1 MPYDYFVRITHP
13 YSSLAPLVS
22 RWSLECEKLIAYE
35 HVGTLTEKVHIHM
48 VILGSRL
55 QKKQLRNIGQQQA
68 DLKGNELCSFK
79 ECVSWEQPIVYMTK
93 GMLEPS
99 YNKGFAIDKIAE
111 LKGRWVTPKN
121 YEKTSANEQYYMSWQ
136 HSHWKELD
144 VILQDEWKLVWAAF
158 REQLN
163 GLDGFQ
169 RDTLIKNA
177 PCQFNLVKRYFRR
190 YVFEDSHSVW
200 DLQTMNKYKMMVLTY
215 CMRHDVSIPA
225 NTDWSKWL

>member
-13 YSSLAPLVS
+13 YSSLASLIS

-55 QKKQLRNIGQQQA
+55 QKKQLRNIGNQQA

-99 YNKGFAIDKIAE
+99 YNKGFALDKIAE
-111 LKGRWVTPKN
+111 LKGKWVTPKN
-121 YEKTSANEQYYMSWQ
+121 YEKQSMNEKYYNAWSN
-136 HSHWKELD
+136 SDWKK
-144 VILQDEWKLVWAAF
+144 LQIHLFEKKEQFAKQLAACVDRLE
-158 REQLN
+158 RESFIN
-163 GLDGFQ
+163 DFSEF
-169 RDTLIKNA
+169 DAIKG
-177 PCQFNLVKRYFRR
+177 YFRR
-190 YVFEDSHSVW
+190 YVFEDSHYIW
-200 DLQTMNKYKMMVLTY
+200 DLQSINKYKMMVLTY
-215 CMRHDVSIPA
+215 CMREDISIPK

>member
-13 YSSLAPLVS
+13 YTSLAPLIS

-55 QKKQLRNIGQQQA
+55 QKKQLRNIGNQFA
-68 DLKGNELCSFK
+68 DLKGNENCSFK

-111 LKGRWVTPKN
+111 LKGKWVKPTN
-121 YEKTSANEQYYMSWQ
+121 YEKKSQNEQFYMTWNNSD
-136 HSHWKELD
+136 WKYLFLHIVECKERFAKQLAACAGD
-144 VILQDEWKLVWAAF
+144 AFAQDALLT
-158 REQLN
+158 QLPTVEF
-163 GLDGFQ
+163 DA
-169 RDTLIKNA
+169 IKG
-177 PCQFNLVKRYFRR
+177 YFRR
-190 YVFEDSHSVW
+190 YVFEESHSIW
-200 DLQTMNKYKMMVLTY
+200 DLQAINKYKMMVWTY
-215 CMRHDVSIPA
+215 CMREDISIPK

>member
-13 YSSLAPLVS
+13 YASLAPLIS
-22 RWSLECEKLIAYE
+22 RWSLECEKLVAYE

-99 YNKGFAIDKIAE
+99 YNKGFASDKLIE

-121 YEKTSANEQYYMSWQ
+121 YEKQSVNKKYYEAWLNSD
-136 HSHWKELD
+136 WKK
-144 VILQDEWKLVWAAF
+144 LQIHVAEKKAVLEKQLAAC
-158 REQLN
+158 E
-163 GLDGFQ
+163 DGFQ
-169 RDTLIKNA
+169 RDSLIVNSQGEFDAIKG
-177 PCQFNLVKRYFRR
+177 YFRR
-190 YVFEDSHSVW
+190 YVFEDNQSIW
-200 DLQTMNKYKMMVLTY
+200 DLQAINKYKMMVLTY
-215 CMRHDVSIPA
+215 CMREEISIPK
-225 NTDWSKWL
+225 NTDWAKWL